1 MSASVMNR
9 ELSNDGD
16 DTVRARMPSVA
27 EITLEAVLDTL
38 GRVQSSPRAREL
50 RGRAEI
56 YRAAIAKRVSVPPMP
71 AQRTAMRELVSALHE
86 TVVSAVDAGVL
97 APRAS

>member
-1 MSASVMNR
+1 MSARVMN
-9 ELSNDGD
+9 SAPSDDGD

-38 GRVQSSPRAREL
+38 GRVQPSPRAREF
-50 RGRAEI
+50 RGRAEV
-56 YRAAIAKRVSVPPMP
+56 YRVAIAKRASVPPSV
-71 AQRTAMRELVSALHE
+71 AQRVAMRELVSSLHE
-86 TVVSAVDAGVL
+86 AVVGAVDAGVL